1 MERSWYGIARECVSL
16 RKHVLRVDP
25 CVFIDEETTFSNRNV
40 LDSTIKSILT
50 AAIIKGLDVV
60 GILSKNT
67 PNVGWIAWQMAK
79 EQQMDIAVL
88 PGQTYLCT
96 GREELYIYKLKKPLK
111 PGYDLANACAAAHK
125 LGGFVI
131 ATNLSK
137 QKAIDLDKLQGS
149 LFAPDAVE
157 IYNEK
162 AGGYQDLDVDF
173 PKFVSS
179 ASTSGN
185 DLEASNAFT
194 MLPRREAE
202 KMGLLA
208 PNEGVDFEP
217 KYLKPKSQG
226 VPNA

>member
-25 CVFIDEETTFSNRNV
+25 CVFIDEETTFSNKNV

-50 AAIIKGLDVV
+50 AAIIKGLDVIGV
-60 GILSKNT
+60 LTKNSPT
-67 PNVGWIAWQMAK
+67 VGWMAWEMAK
-79 EQQMDIAVL
+79 KQQMDIAVL
-88 PGQTYLCT
+88 PGQTYICT
-96 GREELYIYKLKKPLK
+96 SKEELYIYKLKQPLK
-111 PGYDLANACAAAHK
+111 PGFDLPRACEAAHK

-131 ATNLSK
+131 ATNLTK
-137 QKAIDLDKLQGS
+137 QKVLDMDKLQGS

-162 AGGYQDLDVDF
+162 AGAFQDLDVDF

-185 DLEASNAFT
+185 DLESSNAFT
-194 MLPRREAE
+194 LLPRREAE

>member
-40 LDSTIKSILT
+40 LESTIKSILT

-60 GILSKNT
+60 GILSKSSSQ
-67 PNVGWIAWQMAK
+67 VGWLAWQMAK
-79 EQQMDIAVL
+79 QQQMDITVL
-88 PGQTYLCT
+88 PGQTYICT
-96 GREELYIYKLKKPLK
+96 TKEELYIYKLKKPLK
-111 PGYDLANACAAAHK
+111 PGLDLANACNEAHK
-125 LGGFVI
+125 LGAFII
-131 ATNLSK
+131 ATNLTK

-149 LFAPDAVE
+149 AYAPDAVE

-162 AGGYQDLDVDF
+162 VGGFQDFNIDF

-194 MLPRREAE
+194 LLPRREAE

>member
-1 MERSWYGIARECVSL
+1 MERSWYGVARECVSL

-25 CVFIDEETTFSNRNV
+25 CVFIDEETSFSNKNV
-40 LDSTIKSILT
+40 LESTIKSILT
-50 AAIIKGLDVV
+50 AAIIKGLDVI
-60 GILSKNT
+60 GILSKSSS
-67 PNVGWIAWQMAK
+67 NVGWIAWNMAK
-79 EQQMDIAVL
+79 QLQMDIAVL
-88 PGQTYLCT
+88 PGQTYICT
-96 GREELYIYKLKKPLK
+96 SKEELYIYKLKQPLK
-111 PGYDLANACAAAHK
+111 PGFDLPKACEAAHK

-137 QKAIDLDKLQGS
+137 QKAIDIDRLKGS

-162 AGGYQDLDVDF
+162 VGGYQDLNVEI

-185 DLEASNAFT
+185 DLESSTAFT
-194 MLPRREAE
+194 LLPRREAE

-217 KYLKPKSQG
+217 KYLKLKPQG

>member
-1 MERSWYGIARECVSL
+1 MERSWYGIARECISL

-25 CVFIDEETTFSNRNV
+25 CVFIDEETSFTNRNV

-60 GILSKNT
+60 GILSKNS
-67 PNVGWIAWQMAK
+67 PQVGWFAWEMAK
-79 EQQMDIAVL
+79 NQQMDIAVL
-88 PGQTYLCT
+88 PGQTYICST
-96 GREELYIYKLKKPLK
+96 KEELYIFKLPKPMK
-111 PGYDLANACAAAHK
+111 PGLDMAKACETAHK

-131 ATNLSK
+131 VTNITR
-137 QKAIDLDKLQGS
+137 QKAIDIEKLQGS
-149 LFAPDAVE
+149 IFAPDAVE

-162 AGGYQDLDVDF
+162 VGGFQDFNVDY
-173 PKFVSS
+173 PKFISS

-185 DLEASNAFT
+185 DLESSNAFT
-194 MLPRREAE
+194 LLPRREAE

-217 KYLKPKSQG
+217 KYLKPKSEG

>member
-25 CVFIDEETTFSNRNV
+25 CVFIDEETTFSNKNV

-50 AAIIKGLDVV
+50 AAIIKGLDVI
-60 GILSKNT
+60 GILTKNSPT
-67 PNVGWIAWQMAK
+67 VGWMAWDMAK
-79 EQQMDIAVL
+79 KQQMDIAVL

-96 GREELYIYKLKKPLK
+96 SKEELYIYKLRQPLK
-111 PGYDLANACAAAHK
+111 SGLDLPSACEAAHK

-131 ATNLSK
+131 ATNLTK
-137 QKAIDLDKLQGS
+137 QKVLDIEKLQGS

-162 AGGYQDLDVDF
+162 SGAYQDLDVDF

-185 DLEASNAFT
+185 DLESSNAFT
-194 MLPRREAE
+194 LVPRREAE

>member
-1 MERSWYGIARECVSL
+1 M
-16 RKHVLRVDP
+16 
-25 CVFIDEETTFSNRNV
+25 
-40 LDSTIKSILT
+40 
-50 AAIIKGLDVV
+50 
-60 GILSKNT
+60 
-67 PNVGWIAWQMAK
+67 
-79 EQQMDIAVL
+79 
-88 PGQTYLCT
+88 
-96 GREELYIYKLKKPLK
+96 
-111 PGYDLANACAAAHK
+111 
-125 LGGFVI
+125 FVI
-131 ATNLSK
+131 ATNLTK
-137 QKAIDLDKLQGS
+137 QKVLDMDKLQGS

-162 AGGYQDLDVDF
+162 AGAFQDLDVDF

-185 DLEASNAFT
+185 DLESSNAFT
-194 MLPRREAE
+194 LLPRREAE

>member
-1 MERSWYGIARECVSL
+1 MERSWYGVARECVSL

-25 CVFIDEETTFSNRNV
+25 CVFIDEETTFSNKNV

-50 AAIIKGLDVV
+50 AAIIKGLDVI
-60 GILSKNT
+60 GILSKT
-67 PNVGWIAWQMAK
+67 SSNVGWIAWNMAK
-79 EQQMDIAVL
+79 QLQMDIAVL
-88 PGQTYLCT
+88 PGQTYICT
-96 GREELYIYKLKKPLK
+96 TKEELYIFKLKQPLN
-111 PGYDLANACAAAHK
+111 PGLDLGSACEAAHK
-125 LGGFVI
+125 MGGFVI
-131 ATNLSK
+131 ATNLTK
-137 QKAIDLDKLQGS
+137 QKVLDLNKLQGS
-149 LFAPDAVE
+149 LSAPDAVE

-162 AGGYQDLDVDF
+162 VGGYQDLDVDL

-185 DLEASNAFT
+185 DLESSTAFT
-194 MLPRREAE
+194 LLPRREAE

-217 KYLKPKSQG
+217 KYLKSKSQG

>member
-40 LDSTIKSILT
+40 LESTVKSILT
-50 AAIIKGLDVV
+50 AAIIKGLDVI
-60 GILSKNT
+60 GILTKNSS
-67 PNVGWIAWQMAK
+67 NVGWLAWQMAK
-79 EQQMDIAVL
+79 QQQMDIAVL
-88 PGQTYLCT
+88 PGQTYLCST
-96 GREELYIYKLKKPLK
+96 KEELYIYKLKKPLN
-111 PGYDLANACAAAHK
+111 PGYDLANACNEAHK
-125 LGGFVI
+125 LGAFVI
-131 ATNLSK
+131 ATNLTK
-137 QKAIDLDKLQGS
+137 QKVIDLDKLQGS
-149 LFAPDAVE
+149 SYAPDAVE

-162 AGGYQDLDVDF
+162 AGGYQDLDIDF

-194 MLPRREAE
+194 LLPRREAE